1 MLISGENIM
10 NFHLNAK
17 NYHNLRALIN
27 YALQNMP
34 DEQLTEELLN
44 SASWYN
50 SFQYLDE
57 YWNNQTDS

>member
-1 MLISGENIM
+1 M

-34 DEQLTEELLN
+34 DEQLTEEILN

-57 YWNNQTDS
+57 YWDNQTDS